1 MHASVEARRTGPGRR
16 MVAIWAVV
24 LSALMF
30 SGLGMGTAVATAAP
44 RALPATHVAAA
55 PSEAKSKAEVK
66 ANWLAF
72 FSAKTKAAKRIKLL
86 QNGKEFAAVIHEAS
100 ANPLASTLSA
110 TVSKVALTSK
120 TKAHVTYSLV
130 LGGQPVLSHEKG
142 TSVYQGG
149 TWKVGDASFCSLLVL
164 EQGGKKAGLPK
175 ACGK

>member
-1 MHASVEARRTGPGRR
+1 MG
-16 MVAIWAVV
+16 AVV

-30 SGLGMGTAVATAAP
+30 SGLGMGLGMGTAVATAAP
-44 RALPATHVAAA
+44 HALPATHLAAA
-55 PSEAKSKAEVK
+55 PSATKSKAEVK
-66 ANWLAF
+66 ADWVAF
-72 FSAKTKAAKRIKLL
+72 FSGKTKAAKRIKLL

-100 ANPLASTLSA
+100 ANPLASGLSA
-110 TVSKVALTSK
+110 KVSKVTLESK
-120 TKAHVTYSLV
+120 TKAKVTYSLV
-130 LGGQPVLSHEKG
+130 DGGQSLLSGQKG